1 MQLVL
6 GRDSRRPCL
15 KAYILCQVN
24 QFACIKTIWYRT
36 GFPKRLSFFSMQL
49 ISKCGCNIIHIL
61 YSMWIFF
68 VAAVLKPRHITR
80 MPSNMPSVSGHQ
92 WPSLLIWF
100 NLIPAWIN
108 PSIIKCGVKIR
119 IHFPNFC
126 SAIVEVRGLIRSFI
140 LHFAGRVFTYLRWN

>member
-6 GRDSRRPCL
+6 GRDWRRPCL
-15 KAYILCQVN
+15 QAYISCQVN
-24 QFACIKTIWYRT
+24 QFACIKTTCR
-36 GFPKRLSFFSMQL
+36 FFSMQL
-49 ISKCGCNIIHIL
+49 ISKCGCNIIYIL

-68 VAAVLKPRHITR
+68 LAVVLKPRHITR

-100 NLIPAWIN
+100 NLISAWIN

-126 SAIVEVRGLIRSFI
+126 STIVEVRGWIRFFI